1 MDNKLYVTDLD
12 GTLLNSKIEAS
23 DYTAKAIN
31 KLIAHGVKITFSTS
45 RSIYTASMLLKD
57 IDFELPCI
65 TFNGAYIIDM
75 KTKQIVQKNLLTH
88 ELYDEVVACASK
100 MGLRPYVFGIDNN
113 KEERLLYGSPE
124 NVAQQQFLCERKLR
138 NDKRLHQNTHKE
150 CLCEVINCSF
160 LYSYDTV
167 LELKDRLLLSL
178 GESVSIK
185 VIKDIYND
193 GYYTLEVSNK
203 KANKGDMLKCL
214 GQMLGVPLKDI
225 TVFGDQANDIEMF
238 ALAGTSVAVEN
249 ASEEL
254 KNKATTIIKSN
265 NEDGVAEYIL
275 QQYKGIV

>member
-12 GTLLNSKIEAS
+12 GTLLNSEIEAS
-23 DYTAKAIN
+23 DHTVKVIN
-31 KLIAHGVKITFSTS
+31 ELIAHGIKITFSTS
-45 RSIYTASMLLKD
+45 RSIYTASILLKN

-65 TFNGAYIIDM
+65 TFNGAFITDM

-88 ELYDEVVACASK
+88 ETYDEIVACASK
-100 MGLRPYVFGIDNN
+100 LGLKPYVFGINSN
-113 KEERLLYGSPE
+113 KEERLLYESPE

-138 NDKRLHQNTHKE
+138 NDKRLQPKLHEERLH
-150 CLCEVINCSF
+150 EVINCSF
-160 LYSYDTV
+160 LYTYDTV
-167 LELKDRLLLSL
+167 QELKEQLLHSL

-203 KANKGDMLKCL
+203 NANKGDMLICL
-214 GQMLGVPLKDI
+214 AQMLGVPLKDI
-225 TVFGDQANDIEMF
+225 TVFGDQSNDMEMF

-254 KNKATTIIKSN
+254 KHKATTIIKSN
-265 NEDGVAEYIL
+265 NEDGVAEYIF
-275 QQYKGIV
+275 QQYKDIM